1 MQSLILESL
10 EKRRYHRLTVTMSLQ
25 VNDMNAKELFLKEV
39 ENIPEFT
46 LEEVWDFLQ
55 FLKGKYDKDKLEAS
69 LLSES
74 SLEKDWLKLEEDEAW
89 QNL

>member
-1 MQSLILESL
+1 
-10 EKRRYHRLTVTMSLQ
+10 
-25 VNDMNAKELFLKEV
+25 MNAKELLLQEV
-39 ENIPEFT
+39 ENIPEFI
-46 LEEVWDFLQ
+46 LEEVWNFLQ
-55 FLKGKYDKDKLEAS
+55 FLKLKYNQDQLEAS

>member
-1 MQSLILESL
+1 
-10 EKRRYHRLTVTMSLQ
+10 
-25 VNDMNAKELFLKEV
+25 MNAKELLLQEV
-39 ENIPEFT
+39 ENIPEFI

-55 FLKGKYDKDKLEAS
+55 FLKAKYEINKSESS

-74 SLEKDWLKLEEDEAW
+74 ALQKDWLKLEEDEAW

>member
-1 MQSLILESL
+1 
-10 EKRRYHRLTVTMSLQ
+10 
-25 VNDMNAKELFLKEV
+25 MNAKELLLKEV
-39 ENIPEFT
+39 ENLPEFI

-55 FLKGKYDKDKLEAS
+55 FLKLKYDKNKLEAS

-74 SLEKDWLKLEEDEAW
+74 SLQKDWLKSEEDEAW

>member
-1 MQSLILESL
+1 
-10 EKRRYHRLTVTMSLQ
+10 
-25 VNDMNAKELFLKEV
+25 MNAKELLLKEV
-39 ENIPEFT
+39 ENIPEFI
-46 LEEVWDFLQ
+46 LEEVWTFLQ
-55 FLKGKYDKDKLEAS
+55 VLKFKYNKDKLEPS

>member
-1 MQSLILESL
+1 
-10 EKRRYHRLTVTMSLQ
+10 
-25 VNDMNAKELFLKEV
+25 MNAKELLLKEV
-39 ENIPEFT
+39 ENIPEFI
-46 LEEVWDFLQ
+46 LEEVWNFLQ
-55 FLKGKYDKDKLEAS
+55 FLKLKYNKDKLEAS

>member
-1 MQSLILESL
+1 
-10 EKRRYHRLTVTMSLQ
+10 
-25 VNDMNAKELFLKEV
+25 MNAKELLLKEV
-39 ENIPEFT
+39 ENIPEFI
-46 LEEVWDFLQ
+46 LEEVWNFLQ
-55 FLKGKYDKDKLEAS
+55 ILKLKYNKDKLEAS

>member
-1 MQSLILESL
+1 
-10 EKRRYHRLTVTMSLQ
+10 
-25 VNDMNAKELFLKEV
+25 MNAKELLLKEV
-39 ENIPEFT
+39 DNIPEFI
-46 LEEVWDFLQ
+46 LEEVWNFLQ
-55 FLKGKYDKDKLEAS
+55 FLKEKYDKNKLEAT

>member
-1 MQSLILESL
+1 
-10 EKRRYHRLTVTMSLQ
+10 
-25 VNDMNAKELFLKEV
+25 MNAKELLLKEV
-39 ENIPEFT
+39 ENIPEFI
-46 LEEVWDFLQ
+46 LEEVWNFLQ
-55 FLKGKYDKDKLEAS
+55 FLKSKYNKDKLEAS

>member
-1 MQSLILESL
+1 
-10 EKRRYHRLTVTMSLQ
+10 
-25 VNDMNAKELFLKEV
+25 MNAKELLLKEV
-39 ENIPEFT
+39 ENLPEFI

-55 FLKGKYDKDKLEAS
+55 FLKRKYDKDKLESS

-74 SLEKDWLKLEEDEAW
+74 SLQKDWLKSEEDEAW

>member
-1 MQSLILESL
+1 
-10 EKRRYHRLTVTMSLQ
+10 
-25 VNDMNAKELFLKEV
+25 MNAKELLLKEV
-39 ENIPEFT
+39 DNIPEYI
-46 LEEVWDFLQ
+46 LEEVWNFLQ
-55 FLKGKYDKDKLEAS
+55 LLKLKYNKDKLEAS

>member
-1 MQSLILESL
+1 
-10 EKRRYHRLTVTMSLQ
+10 
-25 VNDMNAKELFLKEV
+25 MNAKELLLKEV
-39 ENIPEFT
+39 ENIPEFI
-46 LEEVWDFLQ
+46 LEEVWTFLQ
-55 FLKGKYDKDKLEAS
+55 FLKFKYNKDKLESS

>member
-1 MQSLILESL
+1 MNTKDLLI
-10 EKRRYHRLTVTMSLQ
+10 
-25 VNDMNAKELFLKEV
+25 KEV
-39 ENIPEFT
+39 ENVPEFI

-55 FLKGKYDKDKLEAS
+55 FLKVKYRKDRLEVS

-74 SLEKDWLKLEEDEAW
+74 SLQKDWLRSEEDEAW

>member
-1 MQSLILESL
+1 
-10 EKRRYHRLTVTMSLQ
+10 
-25 VNDMNAKELFLKEV
+25 MNAKELLLKEV
-39 ENIPEFT
+39 ENIPEFI
-46 LEEVWDFLQ
+46 LEEVWNFLQ
-55 FLKGKYDKDKLEAS
+55 FLKFKYNKDKLEAS

>member
-1 MQSLILESL
+1 
-10 EKRRYHRLTVTMSLQ
+10 
-25 VNDMNAKELFLKEV
+25 MNAKELLLKEV
-39 ENIPEFT
+39 ENIPEFI
-46 LEEVWDFLQ
+46 LEEVWSFLQ
-55 FLKGKYDKDKLEAS
+55 FLKFKYNKDKLETS

>member
-1 MQSLILESL
+1 
-10 EKRRYHRLTVTMSLQ
+10 
-25 VNDMNAKELFLKEV
+25 MNAKELLLKEV
-39 ENIPEFT
+39 ENIPEFI

-55 FLKGKYDKDKLEAS
+55 FLKAKYDKDKLEAI

-74 SLEKDWLKLEEDEAW
+74 SLQKDWLKSEEDEAW

>member
-1 MQSLILESL
+1 MI
-10 EKRRYHRLTVTMSLQ
+10 T
-25 VNDMNAKELFLKEV
+25 KELLLKEV
-39 ENIPEFT
+39 ENIPEFI

-74 SLEKDWLKLEEDEAW
+74 SLQKDWLKSEEDEAW